1 MGQKFSIRQ
10 RIRSFGFAFNGLWLL
25 IKEEHNA
32 RIHFLAALIAVGA
45 GIYFQLS
52 PNEWIAIVFAIA
64 LVFIAEIINSSVE
77 KLADTV
83 TKEKNEGIKK
93 TKDLAAGGVL
103 LSAITSLVIAAI
115 IFIPKIIA
123 LCSVY

>member
-103 LSAITSLVIAAI
+103 LSAITSLIIADI
-115 IFIPKIIA
+115 IYIPKIIE